1 MIFRWESSEFPNR
14 AEGCMFR
21 CGLPFE
27 KTDEDYVLELGVT
40 IFMWGFI
47 PQRKLCMKF
56 ICEHADIRSTAV

>member
-1 MIFRWESSEFPNR
+1 
-14 AEGCMFR
+14 MFR

-27 KTDEDYVLELGVT
+27 KTDEDYVSELGVT